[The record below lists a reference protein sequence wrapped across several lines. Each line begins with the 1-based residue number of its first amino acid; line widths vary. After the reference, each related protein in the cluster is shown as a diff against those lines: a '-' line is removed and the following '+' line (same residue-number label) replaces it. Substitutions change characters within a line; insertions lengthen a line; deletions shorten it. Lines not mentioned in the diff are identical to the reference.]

1 MKKIIILEILLT
13 ILSITAIGQNKEL
26 NISFLE
32 TQPIIDGLPDKET
45 TTLEWNQFSHI
56 EKTELK
62 NQDFEVRYKIG
73 YQYSFLY
80 LFIESGSDSIIY
92 RDRAYQNGDGFHLL
106 IAKPDSG
113 KPTDEFYVLRFSP
126 ADKSRNRNAKKG
138 VWYYNIDLSGKS
150 LSSATQFECRTING
164 QSCFELLLPWNEVYP
179 YHPLFSDE
187 IGINLCFVKAVGKK
201 EKNYYFI
208 KYDEKIQWEQSKREY
223 IIAEFEKPAGIENP
237 GTYARLA
244 RKNQIVGKVLK
255 IKFISNASR
264 ATQAAYLVTI
274 RSADNYI
281 YSELYKEILLVP
293 GINENEFD
301 LALENLAPGAYK
313 VVWKCFDNSEGEIP
327 LTLLPEING
336 EKEKQ
341 SLLELKSQISEGDYY
356 TMLFRLENVLNAYSH
371 VKPYETAGHIRELY
385 ANYLNDKVQ
394 LKNSPGLLSEKTGIS
409 RRAFKSE
416 IDSTLQPYSIKVP

>member
-1 MKKIIILEILLT
+1 MKKIMILEILLT

-32 TQPIIDGLPDKET
+32 TQPIIDGLPEKEST
-45 TTLEWNQFSHI
+45 SLEWNQFSHI
-56 EKTELK
+56 EKTNPQ

-113 KPTDEFYVLRFSP
+113 KPTGEFYVLRFSP

-150 LSSATQFECRTING
+150 LSSATQFECTTING
-164 QSCFELLLPWNEVYP
+164 KSCFELLLPWNEVYP

-187 IGINLCFVKAVGKK
+187 IGINLCFVKAIGKK
-201 EKNYYFI
+201 EKNYYYM
-208 KYDEKIQWEQSKREY
+208 KYDEKFQWEQSKREY
-223 IIAEFEKPAGIENP
+223 TKAVFETPVGIENP
-237 GTYARLA
+237 CTYARLA
-244 RKNQIVGKVLK
+244 RKNQIAGKGLK

-264 ATQAAYLVTI
+264 ATQAAYLATI
-274 RSADNYI
+274 RSADNYV

-336 EKEKQ
+336 EKK
-341 SLLELKSQISEGDYY
+341 G
-356 TMLFRLENVLNAYSH
+356 N
-371 VKPYETAGHIRELY
+371 P
-385 ANYLNDKVQ
+385 YLN
-394 LKNSPGLLSEKTGIS
+394 
-409 RRAFKSE
+409 
-416 IDSTLQPYSIKVP
+416 